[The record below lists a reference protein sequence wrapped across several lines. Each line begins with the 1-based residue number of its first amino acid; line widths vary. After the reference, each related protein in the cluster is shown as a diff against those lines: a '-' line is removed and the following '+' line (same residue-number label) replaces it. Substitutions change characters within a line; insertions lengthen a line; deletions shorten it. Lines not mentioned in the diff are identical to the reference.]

1 MKGNMIKKLIILTA
15 TIFFALTAQGQNL
28 FQIGQQSIL
37 CSEIFKLQSNSE
49 EFYIN
54 DLNVLFGKDGEK
66 ALLIV
71 STKTIDVLIRGI
83 LIVYLDNGM
92 VITLK
97 DNGINDYVNKIAS
110 SVYYLSIE
118 DLNKMKNS
126 NINTIR
132 YILEGKNNTTSP
144 FGGNFSASNKGK
156 MYDFRT
162 LITNFFGI

>member
-1 MKGNMIKKLIILTA
+1 MKRIIIILT
-15 TIFFALTAQGQNL
+15 TVFFALTAQGQNL
-28 FQIGQQSIL
+28 FHIGQQSFP
-37 CSEIFKLQSNSE
+37 CTEIFKLQSNSE

-71 STKTIDVLIRGI
+71 STKTMNVLIRGI

-110 SVYYLSIE
+110 SVYYLTFN
-118 DLNKMKNS
+118 DLDKMKKS

-132 YILEGKNNTTSP
+132 YILEDKNYKDSP
-144 FGGNFSASNKGK
+144 FGGNFTASNKEK
-156 MYDFRT
+156 MYDFRKV
-162 LITNFFGI
+162 ISNFFGI